1 MKNTQNEWHRAPRMA
16 LTLEQGGTQAR
27 CQPHCKYCPG
37 KTLSGVGTERFL
49 RSFPSQA
56 KPFETQGRLPASGV
70 LIAQL
75 WGPHRCPLPMPRG
88 QLRTH
93 RGCSPGRDPSPP
105 ARRQRR
111 QGAELAL
118 HVPHRIFTSR
128 GPKPQMLIP
137 NQLRQGPHH
146 PGSGLWFAFPRPPP
160 RQMVPKVA
168 SASWGQMGKST
179 GCLWLFSGRD
189 VAVSAFYSGFVSSS
203 LPQFT
208 NYIYPACCSVAV
220 PEFNFIPGEAHH
232 EQLFKGTN
240 RI

>member
-27 CQPHCKYCPG
+27 CQPRCKYCPG
-37 KTLSGVGTERFL
+37 KTLSGVGTEQFL

-70 LIAQL
+70 LIARL
-75 WGPHRCPLPMPRG
+75 WGPHRCPLPVPRG

-105 ARRQRR
+105 ARRQRG

-118 HVPHRIFTSR
+118 HVPHHILTSR

-137 NQLRQGPHH
+137 NQLQQGPHH

-160 RQMVPKVA
+160 PANGSK
-168 SASWGQMGKST
+168 
-179 GCLWLFSGRD
+179 GCLRQLGTDGQKHRLFVVIFWPR
-189 VAVSAFYSGFVSSS
+189 
-203 LPQFT
+203 
-208 NYIYPACCSVAV
+208 CCSKCLLLR
-220 PEFNFIPGEAHH
+220 FCL
-232 EQLFKGTN
+232 QLSATVSKLHLSRVLQRGCP
-240 RI
+240 RV